1 MTEERL
7 WLPSCVRLN
16 GNRCSIAP
24 LGLVVFMDEFFFVLV
39 LLLLAFP
46 IMAIVAL
53 VKTVGLGGQLRRV
66 EVRLAALER
75 AAVAPMPGVSEQRAP
90 AEPSAPTV
98 PTIAEPIAVPPVV
111 PVAPAVTGP
120 GAPSEAEPVI
130 AAASPVAPPPPPT
143 APAGPAAPS
152 MSLEERLGT
161 QWAVWVGGLALAL
174 GGIFLVR
181 YSIEQGLLGPGV
193 RITLGALLAAALVG
207 AGEWARRSERLAGIS
222 GLPTAH
228 IPSILTAAGT
238 TVAYADVY
246 AAHALYG
253 FLAPG
258 TAFVLLGLVAL
269 ATLAAALLHGPA
281 LAGLGLVGAYV
292 APLLV
297 ASQRP
302 DYWSLYGYLAVVTA
316 AAFAL
321 ARFRMWR
328 WLAITAVTFSALWTL
343 PGMGVVSVDALGAH
357 AFHVIVGLA
366 LAATLIV
373 AGLWYGPSALPGH
386 IDGVSSA
393 ALGAYLLAAS
403 LLVLASRHDPLAL
416 ATFAGLAAATIA
428 IAWRA
433 EAVAAAVPAAAVLVV
448 LVFVRWAADL
458 NIEHLLAPSGPVA
471 GAVPEPPKAN
481 VGWHLVLAAGF
492 AVLFGGAGYL
502 AQGRSERAI
511 VPILWSAAAVFAP
524 IAILAAL
531 YYRIAGF
538 EPSIPFAAAALL
550 LSALYAFATETL
562 DKRAPRPGLAA
573 ASAIFATGAV
583 AALALALTLAL
594 ERGWLTVALALMVP
608 GIAWVSDKRRLPALR
623 VLAAVIAV
631 LVLAR
636 IGWEPRIVGND
647 VGTKPIFN
655 WLLYGYGIPA
665 AAFWLA
671 GYLLRRRGD
680 DVPARMVD
688 SGAILLTVL
697 LAFLQIRHFIN
708 RGDVFQDSSS
718 LAEIALQVCVGLAMT
733 IGLERLRLRS
743 HSLVHDV
750 AALVIAALT
759 LAAIVLGLGMIENP
773 FFTGDPVGGRFVN
786 LILLGYGLPAVL
798 TAILALVSRGVRPK
812 EYSAIAAVTAVA
824 LALIYLSLEAR
835 TLYHGEV
842 LNDGPTTDAEQYTYS
857 AVWLAFGVTLLVVG
871 MLLRSQAV
879 RLASAAVVILTV
891 LKVFLID
898 MSDLTGIYQ
907 SLSFIGLGVVLL
919 GVGWLYQRLLFP
931 RRAPPAPSPA

>member
-1 MTEERL
+1 
-7 WLPSCVRLN
+7 
-16 GNRCSIAP
+16 
-24 LGLVVFMDEFFFVLV
+24 MDLFFVVLA

-46 IMAIVAL
+46 VIAIVAL
-53 VKTVGLGGQLRRV
+53 VKSVGLGQQLRRI
-66 EVRLAALER
+66 EARLAAVER
-75 AAVAPMPGVSEQRAP
+75 GGAAAERPAPTAPPEPPIAPTAEAFAPTAHPTATPLTAP
-90 AEPSAPTV
+90 ASSPIAPESATPSEPEPAIAASAP
-98 PTIAEPIAVPPVV
+98 
-111 PVAPAVTGP
+111 VA
-120 GAPSEAEPVI
+120 
-130 AAASPVAPPPPPT
+130 PPPT
-143 APAGPAAPS
+143 APAAVAAPG
-152 MSLEERLGT
+152 MSFEERLGT

-181 YSIEQGLLGPGV
+181 YSIEQGLLGPPV
-193 RITLGALLAAALVG
+193 RIALGALLAAALIA
-207 AGEWARRSERLAGIS
+207 AGEWARRTERLAGLS

-258 TAFVLLGLVAL
+258 SAFILLALVAL

-292 APLLV
+292 TPLLV
-297 ASQRP
+297 SSQRP
-302 DYWSLYGYLAVVTA
+302 DYWSLYVYLAVVTA

-328 WLAITAVTFSALWTL
+328 WLAITAVVFSTLWTL
-343 PGMGVVSVDALGAH
+343 PGIGVVSVDALGAH
-357 AFHVIVGLA
+357 AFHVIAGFA
-366 LAATLIV
+366 LAASLIV
-373 AGLWYGPSALPGH
+373 AGLWFGPDALPGR

-393 ALGAYLLAAS
+393 ALGAYLLAAT
-403 LLVLASRHDPLAL
+403 LLVLVSRHDPLAL
-416 ATFAGLAAATIA
+416 VTFAVLAAATVA

-433 EAVAAAVPAAAVLVV
+433 EAATAAVPVAAVLVV

-458 NIEHLLAPSGPVA
+458 DIERLVLPSGPVA
-471 GAVPEPPKAN
+471 GAVPEPPKTNA
-481 VGWHLVLAAGF
+481 GWHLVLGAAF
-492 AVLFGGAGYL
+492 ALLFGGAGYL
-502 AQGRSERAI
+502 AQGRSEREI
-511 VPILWSAAAVFAP
+511 VPVLWSAAAVFAP

-531 YYRIAGF
+531 YYRIARF

-562 DKRAPRPGLAA
+562 DKRAPRPGLPA

-608 GIAWVSDKRRLPALR
+608 GIAWVSDKRPLPALR
-623 VLAAVIAV
+623 VLAAVIGV

-636 IGWEPRIVGND
+636 IGWEPRIVGD
-647 VGTKPIFN
+647 GVGTRPIFN

-665 AAFWLA
+665 AAFWL
-671 GYLLRRRGD
+671 GGHLLRRRGD

-688 SGAILLTVL
+688 AGAILLTVL
-697 LAFLQIRHFIN
+697 LAFLEIRHFIN
-708 RGDVFQDSSS
+708 GGDVYRDASS
-718 LAEIALQVCVGLAMT
+718 LAEIGLQVCVGLAMT

-743 HSLVHDV
+743 HSVVHDV

-759 LAAIVLGLGMIENP
+759 LTAIIVGLGMIENP
-773 FFTGDPVGGRFVN
+773 FFTGEPVGGRFVN

-798 TAILALVSRGVRPK
+798 TAILALVSRGRRPK
-812 EYSAIAAVTAVA
+812 EYSAAAAVTSVA
-824 LALIYLSLEAR
+824 LALVYLSLEVR

-842 LNDGPTTDAEQYTYS
+842 LNEGPISDAEQYTYS
-857 AVWLAFGVTLLVVG
+857 AVWLVFGVTLLVVG

-891 LKVFLID
+891 FKVFLID

-907 SLSFIGLGVVLL
+907 SLSFIGLGIVLL

>member
-1 MTEERL
+1 
-7 WLPSCVRLN
+7 
-16 GNRCSIAP
+16 
-24 LGLVVFMDEFFFVLV
+24 MDVFFVVLG

-46 IMAIVAL
+46 IMAIAAL
-53 VKTVGLGGQLRRV
+53 VKTIGIRGQLRQV

-75 AAVAPMPGVSEQRAP
+75 GATAPAPGMPEEHAPAFSAPVTPPPTEPSAARP
-90 AEPSAPTV
+90 AEPAAAS
-98 PTIAEPIAVPPVV
+98 EP
-111 PVAPAVTGP
+111 
-120 GAPSEAEPVI
+120 EPVI
-130 AAASPVAPPPPPT
+130 AASSPVAPPPPP
-143 APAGPAAPS
+143 APVRPAAPA

-193 RITLGALLAAALVG
+193 RVTLGALLAAALIG

-297 ASQRP
+297 TSQRP
-302 DYWSLYGYLAVVTA
+302 DYWSLYIYLAVVTA

-328 WLAITAVTFSALWTL
+328 WLAITTVAFSALWTL
-343 PGMGVVSVDALGAH
+343 PGLGVISVDALGAH
-357 AFHVIVGLA
+357 VFHVVVGFA
-366 LAATLIV
+366 LASALIV
-373 AGLWYGPSALPGH
+373 AGLWLGPDALPGRV
-386 IDGVSSA
+386 DGVSSA
-393 ALGAYLLAAS
+393 ALGAYLIAAT
-403 LLVLASRHDPLAL
+403 LLVLLSRHDPLAL
-416 ATFAGLAAATIA
+416 AAFAALAVAAVA

-433 EAVAAAVPAAAVLVV
+433 EAAAAAVPTAAVLVV
-448 LVFVRWAADL
+448 LVFARWAADL

-481 VGWHLVLAAGF
+481 VGWHLVLGTGF

-511 VPILWSAAAVFAP
+511 VPMLWSAAAVFTP
-524 IAILAAL
+524 IALLAAL
-531 YYRIAGF
+531 YFRIAGF

-550 LSALYAFATETL
+550 LGALYALATEAL
-562 DKRAPRPGLAA
+562 DKRAPRPGSAA

-608 GIAWVSDKRRLPALR
+608 GIAWVSEKRPLPALR
-623 VLAAVIAV
+623 VLAAVIGV

-665 AAFWLA
+665 AAFWL
-671 GYLLRRRGD
+671 GGHFLRRRGD

-688 SGAILLTVL
+688 SGAILLTVV
-697 LAFLQIRHFIN
+697 LAFLEIRHIIN
-708 RGDVFQDSSS
+708 RGDVYRQDSS

-743 HSLVHDV
+743 HSVVHDIG
-750 AALVIAALT
+750 ALVIAALT

-773 FFTGDPVGGRFVN
+773 FFTGAPVGGRFVN
-786 LILLGYGLPAVL
+786 LVLLGYGLPAVL
-798 TAILALVSRGVRPK
+798 TAILALISRGVRPK
-812 EYSAIAAVTAVA
+812 EYSAVAAVTAVA
-824 LALIYLSLEAR
+824 LALVYLSLEVR

-842 LNDGPTTDAEQYTYS
+842 LNDDLTTDAEQYTYS

-871 MLLRSQAV
+871 MVLRSQAV

-907 SLSFIGLGVVLL
+907 SLSFIGLGIVLL

-931 RRAPPAPSPA
+931 RRAPAPSSPA

>member
-1 MTEERL
+1 
-7 WLPSCVRLN
+7 
-16 GNRCSIAP
+16 
-24 LGLVVFMDEFFFVLV
+24 MDAFFVVLALLV
-39 LLLLAFP
+39 LTFP
-46 IMAIVAL
+46 IIAIVAL
-53 VKTVGLGGQLRRV
+53 VKSVGLGEQLRRV
-66 EVRLAALER
+66 ETRLAALER
-75 AAVAPMPGVSEQRAP
+75 ARVAPAPGVSEQQAP
-90 AEPSAPTV
+90 VETPAPPAMPPISEPMA
-98 PTIAEPIAVPPVV
+98 APIAPE
-111 PVAPAVTGP
+111 PVAP
-120 GAPSEAEPVI
+120 SEPEPAI
-130 AAASPVAPPPPPT
+130 ATSAPVAPPPT
-143 APAGPAAPS
+143 APAAAAAPG
-152 MSLEERLGT
+152 MSFEERLGT

-181 YSIEQGLLGPGV
+181 YSIEQGLLGPPV
-193 RITLGALLAAALVG
+193 RIALGALLAAALIA
-207 AGEWARRSERLAGIS
+207 AGEWARRTERLAGLS

-258 TAFVLLGLVAL
+258 SAFILLALVAL

-292 APLLV
+292 TPLLV

-302 DYWSLYGYLAVVTA
+302 DYWSLYVYLAVVTA

-328 WLAITAVTFSALWTL
+328 WLAITAVAFSAVWTL
-343 PGMGVVSVDALGAH
+343 AGMGAISANAPGAH
-357 AFHVIVGLA
+357 AFHVIVCFA
-366 LAATLIV
+366 LAASLIV
-373 AGLWYGPSALPGH
+373 AGLWHGPDALLGR

-393 ALGAYLLAAS
+393 SLGAYLAAAT
-403 LLVLASRHDPLAL
+403 LLVLMSRHDPMAL
-416 ATFAGLAAATIA
+416 ATFAVLVAATVA

-433 EAVAAAVPAAAVLVV
+433 EAATAAVPIAAVLVV
-448 LVFVRWAADL
+448 LVFARWAADL
-458 NIEHLLAPSGPVA
+458 DIERLVLPSGPVA
-471 GAVPEPPKAN
+471 GAVPEPPKTNA
-481 VGWHLVLAAGF
+481 GWHLVLGAAF
-492 AVLFGGAGYL
+492 ALLFGGAGYL
-502 AQGRSERAI
+502 AQGRSERAP
-511 VPILWSAAAVFAP
+511 VPVLWSAAAVFAP

-562 DKRAPRPGLAA
+562 DKRAPRPGLPA

-608 GIAWVSDKRRLPALR
+608 GIAWVADQRPLPALR
-623 VLAAVIAV
+623 VLVAVIGV

-636 IGWEPRIVGND
+636 IGWEPRIVGDD
-647 VGTKPIFN
+647 VGTRPIFN

-665 AAFWLA
+665 IAFWLA
-671 GYLLRRRGD
+671 GHLLRRRGD

-688 SGAILLTVL
+688 AGAILLTVL
-697 LAFLQIRHFIN
+697 LAFLEIRHFIN
-708 RGDVFQDSSS
+708 DGDVYRDASS
-718 LAEIALQVCVGLAMT
+718 LAEIGLQVCVGLAMT

-743 HSLVHDV
+743 HSVVHDV

-759 LAAIVLGLGMIENP
+759 LAAILVGLGMIENP
-773 FFTGDPVGGRFVN
+773 FFTGEPVGGRFVN

-798 TAILALVSRGVRPK
+798 TAILALVSRGRRPK
-812 EYSAIAAVTAVA
+812 EYSAVAAVTSVA
-824 LALIYLSLEAR
+824 LALMYLSLEVR

-842 LNDGPTTDAEQYTYS
+842 LNEGPITDAEQYTYS
-857 AVWLAFGVTLLVVG
+857 AVWLVFGVTLLVVG

-891 LKVFLID
+891 FKVFLID

-907 SLSFIGLGVVLL
+907 SLSFIGLGIVLL

>member
-1 MTEERL
+1 
-7 WLPSCVRLN
+7 
-16 GNRCSIAP
+16 
-24 LGLVVFMDEFFFVLV
+24 
-39 LLLLAFP
+39 
-46 IMAIVAL
+46 
-53 VKTVGLGGQLRRV
+53 
-66 EVRLAALER
+66 
-75 AAVAPMPGVSEQRAP
+75 
-90 AEPSAPTV
+90 
-98 PTIAEPIAVPPVV
+98 
-111 PVAPAVTGP
+111 
-120 GAPSEAEPVI
+120 
-130 AAASPVAPPPPPT
+130 
-143 APAGPAAPS
+143 
-152 MSLEERLGT
+152 
-161 QWAVWVGGLALAL
+161 
-174 GGIFLVR
+174 
-181 YSIEQGLLGPGV
+181 
-193 RITLGALLAAALVG
+193 
-207 AGEWARRSERLAGIS
+207 
-222 GLPTAH
+222 
-228 IPSILTAAGT
+228 
-238 TVAYADVY
+238 
-246 AAHALYG
+246 
-253 FLAPG
+253 
-258 TAFVLLGLVAL
+258 
-269 ATLAAALLHGPA
+269 
-281 LAGLGLVGAYV
+281 
-292 APLLV
+292 
-297 ASQRP
+297 
-302 DYWSLYGYLAVVTA
+302 
-316 AAFAL
+316 
-321 ARFRMWR
+321 
-328 WLAITAVTFSALWTL
+328 
-343 PGMGVVSVDALGAH
+343 MGVVSVDALGAH
-357 AFHVIVGLA
+357 AFHVIVGFA

-416 ATFAGLAAATIA
+416 ATFAVLAAATVA

-433 EAVAAAVPAAAVLVV
+433 EAAAAAAPAAAVLVV
-448 LVFVRWAADL
+448 LVFMRWAADL
-458 NIEHLLAPSGPVA
+458 NIEHLVAPSGPVA

-481 VGWHLVLAAGF
+481 VGWHLVLGAGF
-492 AVLFGGAGYL
+492 AAMFGGAGYL

-511 VPILWSAAAVFAP
+511 VPVLWSAAAVFAP

-531 YYRIAGF
+531 YCRIAGF

-562 DKRAPRPGLAA
+562 DKHAPRPGLAA
-573 ASAIFATGAV
+573 AGAIFATGAV

-608 GIAWVSDKRRLPALR
+608 GIAWVSDKRPLPALR

-697 LAFLQIRHFIN
+697 LAFLEIRHFIN

-743 HSLVHDV
+743 HSVVHDV

-773 FFTGDPVGGRFVN
+773 LFTGEPVEGRFVN
-786 LILLGYGLPAVL
+786 LVLLGYGLPALL
-798 TAILALVSRGVRPK
+798 TAILALVSRGHRPK

-824 LALIYLSLEAR
+824 LALVYLSLEVR

-842 LNDGPTTDAEQYTYS
+842 LDEGPITDAEQYTYS
-857 AVWLAFGVTLLVVG
+857 AVWLVFGVTLLVVG

-891 LKVFLID
+891 FKVFLID

-907 SLSFIGLGVVLL
+907 SLSFIGLGIVLL

-931 RRAPPAPSPA
+931 RRAPPAPSTA

>member
-1 MTEERL
+1 MDAFF
-7 WLPSCVRLN
+7 VV
-16 GNRCSIAP
+16 
-24 LGLVVFMDEFFFVLV
+24 LGLLV
-39 LLLLAFP
+39 LAFP

-53 VKTVGLGGQLRRV
+53 VKSVGLGEQLRRV
-66 EVRLAALER
+66 ETRLAAIER
-75 AAVAPMPGVSEQRAP
+75 ARVAPAPDVSEQQAP
-90 AEPSAPTV
+90 VETPAP
-98 PTIAEPIAVPPVV
+98 PTTPPIAEPMAAPIAP
-111 PVAPAVTGP
+111 
-120 GAPSEAEPVI
+120 E
-130 AAASPVAPPPPPT
+130 
-143 APAGPAAPS
+143 PAAPS
-152 MSLEERLGT
+152 EPEPAIAASAPAPGAAAAPGMSFEERLGT

-181 YSIEQGLLGPGV
+181 YSIEQGLLGPPV
-193 RITLGALLAAALVG
+193 RIALGALLAAALIA
-207 AGEWARRSERLAGIS
+207 AGEWARRTERLAGLS

-258 TAFVLLGLVAL
+258 SAFILLALVAL

-292 APLLV
+292 TPLLV

-302 DYWSLYGYLAVVTA
+302 DYWSLYVYLAVVTA

-328 WLAITAVTFSALWTL
+328 WLAITAVAFSTLWTL
-343 PGMGVVSVDALGAH
+343 PGIGVVGVDALGAH
-357 AFHVIVGLA
+357 AFHVIVGFA
-366 LAATLIV
+366 LAASLIV
-373 AGLWYGPSALPGH
+373 AGLWFGPDALPGR

-393 ALGAYLLAAS
+393 ALGAYLLAAT
-403 LLVLASRHDPLAL
+403 LLVVVSRHDPLAL
-416 ATFAGLAAATIA
+416 VTFAVLAAATVA

-433 EAVAAAVPAAAVLVV
+433 EAATAAVPVAAVLVV

-458 NIEHLLAPSGPVA
+458 DIERLVLPSGPVA
-471 GAVPEPPKAN
+471 GAVPEPPKTNA
-481 VGWHLVLAAGF
+481 GWHLVLGAAF
-492 AVLFGGAGYL
+492 ALLFGGAGYL
-502 AQGRSERAI
+502 AQGHSEREI
-511 VPILWSAAAVFAP
+511 VPVLWSAAAVFAP

-531 YYRIAGF
+531 YYRIAGS
-538 EPSIPFAAAALL
+538 EPSIPFAAGALL
-550 LSALYAFATETL
+550 LSALYGFATETL
-562 DKRAPRPGLAA
+562 DKHAPRPGIPA

-608 GIAWVSDKRRLPALR
+608 GIAWVSDKRPLPALR
-623 VLAAVIAV
+623 VLAAVIGV

-636 IGWEPRIVGND
+636 IGWEPRIVGD
-647 VGTKPIFN
+647 GVGTRPIFN

-665 AAFWLA
+665 AAFWL
-671 GYLLRRRGD
+671 GGHLLRRRGD
-680 DVPARMVD
+680 DAPARMVD
-688 SGAILLTVL
+688 AGAILLTVL
-697 LAFLQIRHFIN
+697 LAFLEIRHFIN
-708 RGDVFQDSSS
+708 GGDVYRDASS
-718 LAEIALQVCVGLAMT
+718 LAEIGLQVCVGLAMT

-743 HSLVHDV
+743 HSVVHNV

-759 LAAIVLGLGMIENP
+759 LAAILVGLGMIENP
-773 FFTGDPVGGRFVN
+773 FFTGEPVGGRFVN

-824 LALIYLSLEAR
+824 LALMYLSLQVR

-842 LNDGPTTDAEQYTYS
+842 LNEGPITDAEQYTYS
-857 AVWLAFGVTLLVVG
+857 AVWLVLGVTLLVVG
-871 MLLRSQAV
+871 ILLRSQAV

-891 LKVFLID
+891 FKVFLID

-907 SLSFIGLGVVLL
+907 SLSFIGLGIVLL

-931 RRAPPAPSPA
+931 HRPPSAAPSTA

>member
-1 MTEERL
+1 
-7 WLPSCVRLN
+7 
-16 GNRCSIAP
+16 
-24 LGLVVFMDEFFFVLV
+24 MDLFFVVLG

-46 IMAIVAL
+46 VMAIAAL

-75 AAVAPMPGVSEQRAP
+75 AAAAPMPGVSEQRAP
-90 AEPSAPTV
+90 AEPPAPTA
-98 PTIAEPIAVPPVV
+98 PTIAQPIAVPPVV
-111 PVAPAVTGP
+111 PPAPAAPDPAAP
-120 GAPSEAEPVI
+120 GEAEP
-130 AAASPVAPPPPPT
+130 ASAASSPVVPPPPPT

-193 RITLGALLAAALVG
+193 RVTLGALLAAALVG

-258 TAFVLLGLVAL
+258 SAFVLLGLVAL

-302 DYWSLYGYLAVVTA
+302 DYWSLYVYLAVVTA

-328 WLAITAVTFSALWTL
+328 WLAITAVAFSALWTL
-343 PGMGVVSVDALGAH
+343 PGIGVVSVDALGAH
-357 AFHVIVGLA
+357 AFHVIVGFA

-403 LLVLASRHDPLAL
+403 LLVLTSRHDPLAL
-416 ATFAGLAAATIA
+416 ATFAVLAAATVA

-433 EAVAAAVPAAAVLVV
+433 EAAAAAVPAAAVLVV

-481 VGWHLVLAAGF
+481 VGWHLVLGAGF

-511 VPILWSAAAVFAP
+511 VPVLWSAAAVFAP

-562 DKRAPRPGLAA
+562 DKHAPRPGLAA

-594 ERGWLTVALALMVP
+594 DRGWLTVALALMVP
-608 GIAWVSDKRRLPALR
+608 GIAWVSDKRPLPALR
-623 VLAAVIAV
+623 VLAAVIGV

-671 GYLLRRRGD
+671 GYFLRRRGD

-697 LAFLQIRHFIN
+697 LAFLEIRHFIN
-708 RGDVFQDSSS
+708 QGDVFRDSSS

-743 HSLVHDV
+743 HSVVHDV

-773 FFTGDPVGGRFVN
+773 FFTGEPVEGRFVN

-824 LALIYLSLEAR
+824 LALIYLSLEVR

-907 SLSFIGLGVVLL
+907 SLSFIGLGIVLL

>member
-1 MTEERL
+1 
-7 WLPSCVRLN
+7 
-16 GNRCSIAP
+16 
-24 LGLVVFMDEFFFVLV
+24 MDLFFVVLV

-46 IMAIVAL
+46 IMAIAAL

-75 AAVAPMPGVSEQRAP
+75 AAAAPMPGVSEQRAP
-90 AEPSAPTV
+90 AEPPAPTA
-98 PTIAEPIAVPPVV
+98 PPIAEPLAAPPAVPL
-111 PVAPAVTGP
+111 APAAPGP
-120 GAPSEAEPVI
+120 AAPSEAEPVS

-193 RITLGALLAAALVG
+193 RVTLGALLAAALVG

-258 TAFVLLGLVAL
+258 SAFVLLGLVAL

-302 DYWSLYGYLAVVTA
+302 DYWSLYVYLAVVTA

-328 WLAITAVTFSALWTL
+328 WLAITAVAFSALWTL
-343 PGMGVVSVDALGAH
+343 PGMGVVGVDALGAH
-357 AFHVIVGLA
+357 AFHVIVGFA

-403 LLVLASRHDPLAL
+403 LLVLVSRHDPLAL
-416 ATFAGLAAATIA
+416 ATFAVLAAATVA

-433 EAVAAAVPAAAVLVV
+433 EAAAAAVPAAAVLVV

-458 NIEHLLAPSGPVA
+458 NIEHLVAPSGPVA

-481 VGWHLVLAAGF
+481 VGWHLVLGAGF
-492 AVLFGGAGYL
+492 AALFGGAGYL

-511 VPILWSAAAVFAP
+511 VPVLWSAAAVFAP

-562 DKRAPRPGLAA
+562 DKHAPRPGLAA

-608 GIAWVSDKRRLPALR
+608 GIAWVSDKRPLPALR
-623 VLAAVIAV
+623 VLAAVIGV

-697 LAFLQIRHFIN
+697 LAFLEIRHFIN
-708 RGDVFQDSSS
+708 QGDVFRDSSS

-743 HSLVHDV
+743 HSVVHDV

-773 FFTGDPVGGRFVN
+773 LFTGEPVEGRFVN

-824 LALIYLSLEAR
+824 LALIYLSLEVR

-871 MLLRSQAV
+871 MVLRSQAV

-907 SLSFIGLGVVLL
+907 SLSFIGLGIVLL

>member
-1 MTEERL
+1 
-7 WLPSCVRLN
+7 
-16 GNRCSIAP
+16 
-24 LGLVVFMDEFFFVLV
+24 
-39 LLLLAFP
+39 
-46 IMAIVAL
+46 
-53 VKTVGLGGQLRRV
+53 
-66 EVRLAALER
+66 
-75 AAVAPMPGVSEQRAP
+75 
-90 AEPSAPTV
+90 
-98 PTIAEPIAVPPVV
+98 
-111 PVAPAVTGP
+111 
-120 GAPSEAEPVI
+120 
-130 AAASPVAPPPPPT
+130 
-143 APAGPAAPS
+143 
-152 MSLEERLGT
+152 
-161 QWAVWVGGLALAL
+161 
-174 GGIFLVR
+174 
-181 YSIEQGLLGPGV
+181 V
-193 RITLGALLAAALVG
+193 RIALGALLAAALIA
-207 AGEWARRSERLAGIS
+207 AGEWARRTERLAGLS

-258 TAFVLLGLVAL
+258 SAFILLGLVAL

-292 APLLV
+292 TPLLV

-302 DYWSLYGYLAVVTA
+302 DYWSLYVYLAVVTA

-328 WLAITAVTFSALWTL
+328 WLAITAVAFSTLWTL
-343 PGMGVVSVDALGAH
+343 PGIGVVGVDALGAH
-357 AFHVIVGLA
+357 AFHVIVGFA
-366 LAATLIV
+366 LAASLIV
-373 AGLWYGPSALPGH
+373 AGLWFGPDALPGR

-393 ALGAYLLAAS
+393 ALGAYLLAAT
-403 LLVLASRHDPLAL
+403 LLVLVSRHDPLAL
-416 ATFAGLAAATIA
+416 VTFAVLVAATVA

-433 EAVAAAVPAAAVLVV
+433 EAATAAVPAAAVLVV

-458 NIEHLLAPSGPVA
+458 DIERLVMPSGPVA
-471 GAVPEPPKAN
+471 GAVPEPPKTNA
-481 VGWHLVLAAGF
+481 GWHLVLGAAF
-492 AVLFGGAGYL
+492 ALLFGGAGYL
-502 AQGRSERAI
+502 AQGRSERAP
-511 VPILWSAAAVFAP
+511 VPVLWSAAAVFAP

-562 DKRAPRPGLAA
+562 DKRAPRPGLPA

-608 GIAWVSDKRRLPALR
+608 GIAWVADQRPLPALR
-623 VLAAVIAV
+623 VLVAVIGV

-636 IGWEPRIVGND
+636 IGWEPRIVGDD
-647 VGTKPIFN
+647 VGTRPIFN

-665 AAFWLA
+665 IAFWLA
-671 GYLLRRRGD
+671 GHLLRRRGD

-688 SGAILLTVL
+688 AGAILLTVL
-697 LAFLQIRHFIN
+697 LAFLEIRHFIN
-708 RGDVFQDSSS
+708 DGDVYRDASS
-718 LAEIALQVCVGLAMT
+718 LAEIGLQVCVGLAMT

-743 HSLVHDV
+743 HSVVHDV

-759 LAAIVLGLGMIENP
+759 LAAIVVGLGMIENP
-773 FFTGDPVGGRFVN
+773 FFTGEPVGGRFVN

-798 TAILALVSRGVRPK
+798 TAILALVSRGRRPK
-812 EYSAIAAVTAVA
+812 EYSAVAAVTSVA
-824 LALIYLSLEAR
+824 LALMYLSLEVR

-842 LNDGPTTDAEQYTYS
+842 LNEGPITDAEQYTYS
-857 AVWLAFGVTLLVVG
+857 AVWLVFGVTLLVVG

-891 LKVFLID
+891 FKVFLID

-907 SLSFIGLGVVLL
+907 SLSFIGLGIVLL

>member
-1 MTEERL
+1 
-7 WLPSCVRLN
+7 
-16 GNRCSIAP
+16 
-24 LGLVVFMDEFFFVLV
+24 MDLFFVVLALLV
-39 LLLLAFP
+39 LAFP

-53 VKTVGLGGQLRRV
+53 VKSVGLGEQLRRV
-66 EVRLAALER
+66 ETRLAALER
-75 AAVAPMPGVSEQRAP
+75 ARAAPAPDVPELQAPAQQRAP
-90 AEPSAPTV
+90 VETPAPT
-98 PTIAEPIAVPPVV
+98 PISEPMA
-111 PVAPAVTGP
+111 APLAP
-120 GAPSEAEPVI
+120 EPAAPSKPEPAI
-130 AAASPVAPPPPPT
+130 AASSPVAPPPPP
-143 APAGPAAPS
+143 APAAVAAAAPG
-152 MSLEERLGT
+152 MSFEERLGT

-181 YSIEQGLLGPGV
+181 YSIEQGLLGPPV
-193 RITLGALLAAALVG
+193 RIALGALLAAALIA
-207 AGEWARRSERLAGIS
+207 AGEWARRSERLAGLS

-258 TAFVLLGLVAL
+258 SAFILLGLVAL

-292 APLLV
+292 TPLLV

-302 DYWSLYGYLAVVTA
+302 DYWSLYVYLAVVTA

-328 WLAITAVTFSALWTL
+328 WLAITAVAFSAVWTL
-343 PGMGVVSVDALGAH
+343 AGMGAIGANALGAH
-357 AFHVIVGLA
+357 AFHVIVGFA
-366 LAATLIV
+366 LAASLIV
-373 AGLWYGPSALPGH
+373 AGLWHGPDASPGR

-393 ALGAYLLAAS
+393 ALGAYLVVAT
-403 LLVLASRHDPLAL
+403 LLVLMSRHDPLAL
-416 ATFAGLAAATIA
+416 ATFAVLVAATVA

-433 EAVAAAVPAAAVLVV
+433 EAATAAVPVAALLVA
-448 LVFVRWAADL
+448 LVFARWAADL
-458 NIEHLLAPSGPVA
+458 DIERLVMPSGPVA
-471 GAVPEPPKAN
+471 GAVPEPTQAN
-481 VGWHLVLAAGF
+481 VGWHLVLGVGF
-492 AVLFGGAGYL
+492 AALFGSAGYL

-511 VPILWSAAAVFAP
+511 VPLLWSAAAVFAP
-524 IAILAAL
+524 IAILATL
-531 YYRIAGF
+531 YFRIARF

-550 LSALYAFATETL
+550 LSALHAFATATL

-583 AALALALTLAL
+583 AALALALTMAL

-608 GIAWVSDKRRLPALR
+608 GIAWVADQRPLPALR
-623 VLAAVIAV
+623 VLAAAIGV

-636 IGWEPRIVGND
+636 IGWEPRIVGDD
-647 VGTKPIFN
+647 VGTRPIFN

-665 AAFWLA
+665 AAFWL
-671 GYLLRRRGD
+671 GGHLLRRRGD

-688 SGAILLTVL
+688 AGAILLTVL
-697 LAFLQIRHFIN
+697 LAFLEIRHFIN
-708 RGDVFQDSSS
+708 GGDVFRDASS

-743 HSLVHDV
+743 HSVVHDV
-750 AALVIAALT
+750 GALVIAALT
-759 LAAIVLGLGMIENP
+759 LAAILFGLGMIENP
-773 FFTGDPVGGRFVN
+773 FFTGEPVGGRFVN

-798 TAILALVSRGVRPK
+798 TAILALVSRGRRPK
-812 EYSAIAAVTAVA
+812 EYSAVAAVTSVA
-824 LALIYLSLEAR
+824 LALMYLSLEVR

-842 LNDGPTTDAEQYTYS
+842 LNEGPVTDAEQYTYS
-857 AVWLAFGVTLLVVG
+857 AVWLVFGVTLLVVG

-891 LKVFLID
+891 FKVFLID

-907 SLSFIGLGVVLL
+907 SLSFIGLGIVLL

-931 RRAPPAPSPA
+931 RRAPPAPSPV

>member
-193 RITLGALLAAALVG
+193 RVTLGALLAAALVG

-258 TAFVLLGLVAL
+258 TAFILLGLVAL

-328 WLAITAVTFSALWTL
+328 WLAITAVAFSALWTL

-357 AFHVIVGLA
+357 AFHVIVGFA
-366 LAATLIV
+366 LAAALIV

-416 ATFAGLAAATIA
+416 ATFAVLAAATVV

-433 EAVAAAVPAAAVLVV
+433 EAAAAAVPAAAVLVV

-743 HSLVHDV
+743 HSVVHDV

-824 LALIYLSLEAR
+824 LALIYLSLEVR

>member
-1 MTEERL
+1 
-7 WLPSCVRLN
+7 
-16 GNRCSIAP
+16 
-24 LGLVVFMDEFFFVLV
+24 MDLFFVVLV

-46 IMAIVAL
+46 IMAIAAL

-75 AAVAPMPGVSEQRAP
+75 AAAAPMPGVSEQRAP
-90 AEPSAPTV
+90 AEPSAPTA
-98 PTIAEPIAVPPVV
+98 PPIAEPIAA
-111 PVAPAVTGP
+111 APAVPLASAAPGP
-120 GAPSEAEPVI
+120 AAPSEAEPVS

-143 APAGPAAPS
+143 ATAGPAAPS

-193 RITLGALLAAALVG
+193 RVTLGALLAAALVG

-258 TAFVLLGLVAL
+258 TAFILLGLVAL

-292 APLLV
+292 APILV
-297 ASQRP
+297 ASQQP

-328 WLAITAVTFSALWTL
+328 WLAITAVAFSALWTL

-357 AFHVIVGLA
+357 AFHVIVGFA

-403 LLVLASRHDPLAL
+403 LLVLVSRHDPLAL
-416 ATFAGLAAATIA
+416 ATFAGLAAATVA

-433 EAVAAAVPAAAVLVV
+433 EAAAAAVPAAAVLVV

-458 NIEHLLAPSGPVA
+458 NIEHLVAPSGPVA

-481 VGWHLVLAAGF
+481 VGWHLVLGAGF

-511 VPILWSAAAVFAP
+511 VPVLWSAAAVFAP

-573 ASAIFATGAV
+573 AGAIFATGAV

-608 GIAWVSDKRRLPALR
+608 GIAWVSDKRPLPALR

-665 AAFWLA
+665 GAFWLA
-671 GYLLRRRGD
+671 GYFLRRRGD

-697 LAFLQIRHFIN
+697 LAFLEIRHFIN
-708 RGDVFQDSSS
+708 RGDVFRDSSS

-743 HSLVHDV
+743 HSVVHDV

-773 FFTGDPVGGRFVN
+773 FFTGEPVEGRFVN

-824 LALIYLSLEAR
+824 LALIYLSLEVR

-842 LNDGPTTDAEQYTYS
+842 LNDGPTSDAEQYTYS

-871 MLLRSQAV
+871 MVLRSQAV

-907 SLSFIGLGVVLL
+907 SLSFIGLGIVLL